1 MAGSYVDVPGRR
13 MAWDADGTVV
23 AFHAGGVPL
32 TDLTGFYAASVLQE
46 LNDEDESLPAWGGW
60 IGGREIS
67 GQGYFCFVFPELRD
81 IDGFFVRS
89 TTVGGDYNLREV
101 ESSADTTNGEDGTW
115 DTIDSTDRPITPTS
129 DKYVSPDYRND
140 IIAATVNNTSI
151 RGVRFYM
158 DVDTEGTETTFPKCF
173 HIYGNIS
180 SGETPDKLIFIDVA
194 TGLEFV
200 LPQDWG
206 DVPRG
211 TVHDKTIRIK
221 NNSTGLSATDIT
233 LSFEDLYLGSSSWY
247 TIKETAGAYAS
258 TLAIPQISPGAT
270 YPTSPAVITIRKTV
284 PDDEQLGLHAAR
296 LKAHT
301 VTWGTHAYETA
312 LTGTATVAAALT
324 AG

>member
-1 MAGSYVDVPGRR
+1 MAGNYPDVPSRR
-13 MAWDADGTVV
+13 MAWDADGTIGLNNIIN
-23 AFHAGGVPL
+23 GGDAYP
-32 TDLTGFYAASVLQE
+32 YAEFSTANKTE
-46 LNDEDESLPAWGGW
+46 LNDEDNTNVQYQAGSTPVGHYA
-60 IGGREIS
+60 I
-67 GQGYFCFVFPELRD
+67 VFPELRD
-81 IDGFFVRS
+81 IDGVFAGATNSNHITAVD
-89 TTVGGDYNLREV
+89 T
-101 ESSADTTNGEDGTW
+101 SADTTNGTDGVWTNRIA
-115 DTIDSTDRPITPTS
+115 DLNPSVNTYPNYRDDIQITGLG
-129 DKYVSPDYRND
+129 VS
-140 IIAATVNNTSI
+140 
-151 RGVRFYM
+151 GVRGIRFN
-158 DVDTEGTETTFPKCF
+158 VPAFANSSIQSI
-173 HIYGNIS
+173 HIYGTITAGS
-180 SGETPDKLIFIDVA
+180 TPDKLVFIDVV